1 MNSARFEETL
11 TYLYNYLPM
20 FQRIGAAALK
30 PDLHNTI
37 ALCKY
42 VGNPQD
48 NFPCVHVAGT
58 NGKGSSSHLL
68 AAILQAAGYRV
79 GLYTSPHLK
88 SFTERI
94 RVNGQEADKQWV
106 INWVE
111 QLKPA
116 IEQMKPSFFEV
127 TVAMAFDYFS
137 QNQVDIAVVEV
148 GLGGRLDST
157 NIISPVLSL
166 ITNISYDHQA
176 LLGDTLPQIAFEK
189 AGIIKPHT
197 PVIISEKQEEVSAVF
212 RQKAA
217 NESAP
222 IYFAS
227 DHYHADYVGVGTFD
241 IYKEGDLLMP
251 CVKCQLLGEYQAKN
265 IAGVMQAIECLQKQ
279 GWKID
284 NSAIRK
290 GIAEVSTLTGLKGRW
305 QIIRNQ
311 PLTVC
316 DTAHNEGGLRY
327 VVRQIEHTPH
337 KHLHFVLGVVAD
349 KSLDKVLP
357 LLPKEATYYFSKP
370 ALPRGLDATILQAQA
385 AAYGL
390 KGMVYSSVH
399 QAYKAALAAA
409 QPDDMV
415 FIGGSTFVVAEVED
429 L

>member
-11 TYLYNYLPM
+11 TYLYSYLPM
-20 FQRIGAAALK
+20 FQRIGAAAFK
-30 PDLHNTI
+30 PDLANTL
-37 ALCKY
+37 ALCQHL
-42 VGNPQD
+42 GNPHKQ
-48 NFPCVHVAGT
+48 FPSIHVAGT

-94 RVNGQEADKQWV
+94 RINGQEADKQWV
-106 INWVE
+106 IDWVE
-111 QLKPA
+111 KLKPL
-116 IEQMKPSFFEV
+116 IEQIKPSFFEV
-127 TVAMAFDYFS
+127 TVAMAFDYFA

-157 NIISPVLSL
+157 NIISPILSL

-189 AGIIKPHT
+189 AGIIKHHT
-197 PVIISEKQEEVSAVF
+197 PVIISEKQEEVSAIF

-217 NESAP
+217 QEHAP

-227 DHYHADYVGVGTFD
+227 DRYHAEHTAVGTFD
-241 IYKEGDLLMP
+241 IIKDGDLMMP
-251 CVKCQLLGEYQAKN
+251 CVKCQLLGEYQTKN
-265 IAGVMQAIECLQKQ
+265 LAGVMQAVECLQMQ

-284 NSAIRK
+284 NRAIRK

-327 VVRQIEHTPH
+327 VVRQISHTSH
-337 KHLHFVLGVVAD
+337 KRLHFVLGVVAD

-357 LLPKEATYYFSKP
+357 LLPRSATYYFCKP
-370 ALPRGLDATILQAQA
+370 DLPRGLAAEILQEQA
-385 AAYGL
+385 AAHGL
-390 KGMVYSSVH
+390 HGEVYSSVN
-399 QAYKAALAAA
+399 QAYRAALAAA

-415 FIGGSTFVVAEVED
+415 FIGGSTFVVAEIED

>member
-11 TYLYNYLPM
+11 TYLYGYLPM
-20 FQRIGAAALK
+20 FQRIGAAAFK
-30 PDLHNTI
+30 PDLSNTL
-37 ALCKY
+37 ALCQHL
-42 VGNPQD
+42 GNPHER
-48 NFPCVHVAGT
+48 FPSIHVAGT

-68 AAILQAAGYRV
+68 TAILQAAGYRV

-94 RVNGQEADKQWV
+94 RINGQEADKQW
-106 INWVE
+106 IIDWVE
-111 QLKPA
+111 KLKPL
-116 IEQMKPSFFEV
+116 IEQVKPSFFEV
-127 TVAMAFDYFS
+127 TVAMAFDYFA
-137 QNQVDIAVVEV
+137 QNRVDIAVVEV

-157 NIISPVLSL
+157 NIISPILSL

-189 AGIIKPHT
+189 AGIIKHHT

-212 RQKAA
+212 CQKAA
-217 NESAP
+217 QEHAP

-227 DHYHADYVGVGTFD
+227 DRYRAEHTAVGTFD
-241 IYKEGDLLMP
+241 IIKEGDLMMP

-265 IAGVMQAIECLQKQ
+265 LAGVMQAVECLQAQ

-284 NSAIRK
+284 NRAIRK

-327 VVRQIEHTPH
+327 VVRQIAHTPH

-357 LLPKEATYYFSKP
+357 LLPRSATYYFCKP
-370 ALPRGLDATILQAQA
+370 DLPRGLAAEILQEQA
-385 AAYGL
+385 AAQGL
-390 KGMVYSSVH
+390 RGNVYSSVN
-399 QAYKAALAAA
+399 QAYQAALAAA

-415 FIGGSTFVVAEVED
+415 FIGGSTFVVAEIED

>member
-1 MNSARFEETL
+1 MNSDRFEETL
-11 TYLYNYLPM
+11 AYLYNYLPM

-37 ALCKY
+37 ALCEY
-42 VGNPQD
+42 VGNPQ
-48 NFPCVHVAGT
+48 NSFPCIHVAGT

-94 RVNGQEADKQWV
+94 RINGQEADKQWIV
-106 INWVE
+106 DWVE

-116 IEQMKPSFFEV
+116 IERIKPSFFEV
-127 TVAMAFDYFS
+127 TVAMAFDYFA
-137 QNQVDIAVVEV
+137 QNQVDIAVIEV

-157 NIISPVLSL
+157 NIISPILSL

-189 AGIIKPHT
+189 AGIIKLHT
-197 PVIISEKQEEVSAVF
+197 PVVISEKQEEVSAVF
-212 RQKAA
+212 RQKAT
-217 NESAP
+217 NENAP

-227 DHYHADYVGVGTFD
+227 SRYQAENTGVGTFD
-241 IYKEGDLLMP
+241 IHKEGDLLMP

-265 IAGVMQAIECLQKQ
+265 LAGVMQAVECLQSQ

-284 NSAIRK
+284 NRAIRK

-305 QIIRNQ
+305 QVIRNQ
-311 PLTVC
+311 PLIIC
-316 DTAHNEGGLRY
+316 DTAHNEGGLQY
-327 VVRQIEHTPH
+327 VVRQIAHTPH
-337 KHLHFVLGVVAD
+337 NQLHFVLGVVAD

-357 LLPKEATYYFSKP
+357 LLPKEAMYYFCKP
-370 ALPRGLDATILQAQA
+370 DLPRGLDATILQEQA
-385 AAYGL
+385 AAHGL
-390 KGMVYSSVH
+390 NGIVYTSVH
-399 QAYKAALAAA
+399 QAYRAAVAAA

-415 FIGGSTFVVAEVED
+415 FVGGSTFVVAEIED